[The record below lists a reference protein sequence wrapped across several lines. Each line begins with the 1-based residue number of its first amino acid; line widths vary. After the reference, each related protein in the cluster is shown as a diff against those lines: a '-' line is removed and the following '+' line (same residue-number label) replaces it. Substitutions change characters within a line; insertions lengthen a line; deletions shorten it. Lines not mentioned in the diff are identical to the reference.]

1 MKKIVSLLISL
12 FIIFSI
18 SSSYAITKENLK
30 IDIDF
35 LNEVSSLNRRVPV
48 IVELTD
54 EPTVVFSIKKSDH
67 QNLCSTLGLRNRDFL
82 IDFDETYNNELTKAQ
97 DRFLSKLIDLGI
109 DYKFKNRCSF
119 TTNSIILDV
128 LGSDLPDLIKLP
140 EVKMV
145 YDDSMI
151 YKPDRAIASYT
162 TGAKKVWQG
171 TSTQKAT
178 GKGVLVGVIDT
189 GLDSKHPEFS
199 EKGKVKGGYD
209 LADGDGDFSDAN
221 MHGTHVAGIIG
232 GKGSKDYLK
241 GMAYEANFMI
251 YKVFST
257 KYQGASQGN
266 VLSAIDR
273 ATADRCKVINLS
285 LGSPGETRSKG
296 SSAYHNAVSNATKAG
311 VVVVAAAGNDGARG
325 KIQPWPSHAPG
336 ILEDSICVASTDD
349 RSYQILKIT
358 SPKQNSKLITGRR
371 GPFTPSFDKSLN
383 GLPLV
388 NCGFGYIDDFR
399 KVDVKGK
406 IAIVMRGPVDDKS
419 NTFRKKV
426 DNAMEAGAKA
436 IIIYNHTPAELIAPG
451 IYGNNEDP
459 NSVQLIPTVF
469 ITKEDGELLLSL
481 IDNNLKLEFEDGGGV
496 SISEFS
502 SMGPTIDA
510 CFKPEI
516 SAPGSSI
523 FSTVPGGYGIAS
535 GTSMA
540 SPMIAG
546 LAALI
551 KEVHPDWKTTE
562 VKSALMNT
570 ATIIKNPYN
579 GKPITFLLQGA
590 GEADVSKALNTPA
603 LIEPRAIVIEESNNT
618 KQDFTVKNISTNNI
632 NFSLSYEL
640 FLDKGETSPVS
651 IELSTNSLSLS
662 PGASGRFTV
671 NFNIDKTKFERSRVE
686 GIIKLNELHI
696 PFIIFKDSVG
706 NIPDQVSNIKITP
719 NELYFTEDKHTDD
732 IEISFSLNYG
742 DEIWF
747 KNFDTP
753 EINYNSN
760 YGILKIVL
768 TDVKGEEWLQ
778 ITEFSD
784 LIVGD
789 HKFYWNG
796 RDNYGNLILPKG
808 EYELKFIT
816 YKIIYSFPCM
826 IETKEIVSAKSHI
839 KVVESKVPEPLP
851 LTLSCLKAY
860 KLGKKFNLDFY
871 IQEIENLKSIEFTL
885 EYDNKKL
892 SCKDVIVGYL
902 FEEDDSKISID
913 IDDSRGIAEF
923 YISTN
928 KEINGNHIKL
938 FSINF
943 ITIDLGELNFKC
955 NSCFF
960 TLSEKIK
967 IKANPIYPKVKV
979 SKNDFLLC
987 DINSD
992 NVVDKNDL
1000 EIFMIT
1006 FGTNY
1011 KDAEYNEICDFNQ
1024 NQFIDIIDL
1033 IVISKE
1039 IGEAL

>member
-1 MKKIVSLLISL
+1 MRNNCIDFKFKERCTTAINAVLID
-12 FIIFSI
+12 IIGKDI
-18 SSSYAITKENLK
+18 SKLLK
-30 IDIDF
+30 IPD
-35 LNEVSSLNRRVPV
+35 V
-48 IVELTD
+48 
-54 EPTVVFSIKKSDH
+54 KK
-67 QNLCSTLGLRNRDFL
+67 
-82 IDFDETYNNELTKAQ
+82 
-97 DRFLSKLIDLGI
+97 
-109 DYKFKNRCSF
+109 
-119 TTNSIILDV
+119 
-128 LGSDLPDLIKLP
+128 
-140 EVKMV
+140 V
-145 YDDSMI
+145 YDDRFTF
-151 YKPDRAIASYT
+151 YATRAIAADT
-162 TGAKKVWQG
+162 TGAKRVWERV
-171 TSTQKAT
+171 STQKIT
-178 GKGVLVGVIDT
+178 GKGVLVGVIDS
-189 GLDSKHPEFS
+189 GLDKDHLEFS
-199 EKGKVKGGYD
+199 EQGKIKGGYNFVNNNE
-209 LADGDGDFSDAN
+209 DFSDFE

-232 GKGSKDYLK
+232 GKGSKDYQR
-241 GMAYEANFMI
+241 GMAYEASFMI
-251 YKVFST
+251 YKVFNGESLE
-257 KYQGASQGN
+257 AVN
-266 VLSAIDR
+266 LVPAIDR
-273 ATADRCKVINLS
+273 AVEDQCNVINLS
-285 LGSPGETRSKG
+285 LASPGPFESKG
-296 SSAYHNAVSNATKAG
+296 GYAHATAIKNATKAG
-311 VVVVAAAGNDGARG
+311 VIVVAGFGDWGSRG
-325 KIQPWPSHAPG
+325 KVLCWTSGSLACS
-336 ILEDSICVASTDD
+336 EDAIAVGATDD
-349 RSYQILKIT
+349 RTFQILKIA
-358 SPKQNSKLITGRR
+358 SPKQNSKLIAGRR
-371 GPFTPSFDKSLN
+371 ATFTPPFDKSLN
-383 GLPLV
+383 GIPLV

-399 KVDVKGK
+399 KIDVKDK
-406 IAIVMRGPVDDKS
+406 IALVMRGPIDDKPL
-419 NTFRKKV
+419 TFREKV
-426 DNAMEAGAKA
+426 ENAMEAGAKA
-436 IIIYNHTPAELIAPG
+436 IIIYNHTPSELMVPAV
-451 IYGNNEDP
+451 YTNEDP

-481 IDNNLKLEFEDGGGV
+481 IENNLKLEFEDGGGV

-502 SMGPTIDA
+502 SMGPTVDA

-551 KEVHPDWKTTE
+551 REVHPDWKTTE

-640 FLDKGETSPVS
+640 FLEKGEASPVS

-662 PGASGRFTV
+662 PGASGRFTAK
-671 NFNIDKTKFERSRVE
+671 FNIDKTKFERSRVE

>member
-1 MKKIVSLLISL
+1 MKKLLTIILSFVIVL
-12 FIIFSI
+12 SI
-18 SSSYAITKENLK
+18 NSGSVIDFQEEEK
-30 IDIDF
+30 IDSLF
-35 LNEVSSLNRRVPV
+35 LNESLNTYKRIPV
-48 IVELTD
+48 IVEFKDDPAVVYSLKKFETENYFQGENFNLSNLD
-54 EPTVVFSIKKSDH
+54 EKYKL
-67 QNLCSTLGLRNRDFL
+67 NLALKQDQILSNMRNDCIDFKFKERCSTSINAVL
-82 IDFDETYNNELTKAQ
+82 IDIIGKDISKLLKIPDVKKIYD
-97 DRFLSKLIDLGI
+97 DRFTF
-109 DYKFKNRCSF
+109 YA
-119 TTNSIILDV
+119 T
-128 LGSDLPDLIKLP
+128 
-140 EVKMV
+140 
-145 YDDSMI
+145 
-151 YKPDRAIASYT
+151 RAIAADT
-162 TGAKKVWQG
+162 TGAKRVWERV
-171 TSTQKAT
+171 STQKIT
-178 GKGVLVGVIDT
+178 GKGVLVGVIDS
-189 GLDSKHPEFS
+189 GLDKDHLEFS
-199 EKGKVKGGYD
+199 EQGKIKGGYNFVNNNE
-209 LADGDGDFSDAN
+209 DFSDFE

-232 GKGSKDYLK
+232 GKGSKDYQR
-241 GMAYEANFMI
+241 GMAYEASFMI
-251 YKVFST
+251 YKVFNGGSL
-257 KYQGASQGN
+257 GAVN
-266 VLSAIDR
+266 LVPAIDR
-273 ATADRCKVINLS
+273 AVEDQCNVINLS
-285 LGSPGETRSKG
+285 LASPGPFESKG
-296 SSAYHNAVSNATKAG
+296 GYAHATAIKNATKAG
-311 VVVVAAAGNDGARG
+311 VIVVAGFGDWGSRG
-325 KIQPWPSHAPG
+325 KVLCWTSGSLANS
-336 ILEDSICVASTDD
+336 EDAIAVGATDD
-349 RSYQILKIT
+349 RTFQILKIA
-358 SPKQNSKLITGRR
+358 SPKQNSKLIAGRR
-371 GPFTPSFDKSLN
+371 ATFTPPFDKSLN
-383 GLPLV
+383 GIPLV

-399 KVDVKGK
+399 KIDVKDK
-406 IAIVMRGPVDDKS
+406 IALVMRGPIDDKPL
-419 NTFRKKV
+419 TFREKV
-426 DNAMEAGAKA
+426 ENAMEAGAKA
-436 IIIYNHTPAELIAPG
+436 IIIYNHTPSELIAPG

-502 SMGPTIDA
+502 SMGPTVDA

-603 LIEPRAIVIEESNNT
+603 LIEPRAIVIEKSNNT

-640 FLDKGETSPVS
+640 FLDKGEASPVS

-662 PGASGRFTV
+662 PGSSGRFTV

-892 SCKDVIVGYL
+892 SCEDVIVGYL

-913 IDDSRGIAEF
+913 IDDSRGTAEF

>member
-1 MKKIVSLLISL
+1 MKKLLTIILSFVIVL
-12 FIIFSI
+12 SI
-18 SSSYAITKENLK
+18 NSGSANGFQEEEK
-30 IDIDF
+30 IDSLF
-35 LNEVSSLNRRVPV
+35 LNESLNTYKRIPV
-48 IVELTD
+48 IVEFKDDPAVVYSLKKFETENYFQGENFNLSNLD
-54 EPTVVFSIKKSDH
+54 EKYKL
-67 QNLCSTLGLRNRDFL
+67 NLALKQDQILSNMRNNCIDFKFKERCTTAINAVL
-82 IDFDETYNNELTKAQ
+82 IDIIGKDI
-97 DRFLSKLIDLGI
+97 SKLLKIP
-109 DYKFKNRCSF
+109 
-119 TTNSIILDV
+119 DV
-128 LGSDLPDLIKLP
+128 K
-140 EVKMV
+140 KV
-145 YDDSMI
+145 YDDRFTF
-151 YKPDRAIASYT
+151 YATRAIAADT
-162 TGAKKVWQG
+162 TGAKRVWERV
-171 TSTQKAT
+171 STQKIT
-178 GKGVLVGVIDT
+178 GKGVLVGVIDS
-189 GLDSKHPEFS
+189 GLDKDHLEFS
-199 EKGKVKGGYD
+199 EQGKIKGGYNFVNNNE
-209 LADGDGDFSDAN
+209 DFSDFE

-232 GKGSKDYLK
+232 GKGSKDYQR
-241 GMAYEANFMI
+241 GMAYEASFMI
-251 YKVFST
+251 YKVFNGGSLE
-257 KYQGASQGN
+257 AVN
-266 VLSAIDR
+266 LVPAIDR
-273 ATADRCKVINLS
+273 AVEDQCNVINLS
-285 LGSPGETRSKG
+285 LASPGPFESKG
-296 SSAYHNAVSNATKAG
+296 GYAHATAIKNATKAG
-311 VVVVAAAGNDGARG
+311 VIVVAGFGDWGSRG
-325 KIQPWPSHAPG
+325 KVLCWTSGSLACS
-336 ILEDSICVASTDD
+336 EDAIAVGATDD
-349 RSYQILKIT
+349 RTFQILKIA
-358 SPKQNSKLITGRR
+358 SPKQNSKLIAGRR
-371 GPFTPSFDKSLN
+371 ATFTPPFDKSLN
-383 GLPLV
+383 GIPLV

-399 KVDVKGK
+399 KIDVKDK
-406 IAIVMRGPVDDKS
+406 IALVMRGPIDDKPL
-419 NTFRKKV
+419 TFREKV
-426 DNAMEAGAKA
+426 ENAMEAGAKA
-436 IIIYNHTPAELIAPG
+436 IIIYNHTPSELMVPAV
-451 IYGNNEDP
+451 YTNEDP

-481 IDNNLKLEFEDGGGV
+481 IENNLKLEFEDGGGV

-502 SMGPTIDA
+502 SMGPTVDA

-551 KEVHPDWKTTE
+551 REVHPDWKTTE

-640 FLDKGETSPVS
+640 FLEKGEASPVS

-662 PGASGRFTV
+662 PGASGRFTAK
-671 NFNIDKTKFERSRVE
+671 FNIDKTKFERSRVE

>member
-1 MKKIVSLLISL
+1 MKKLLTIILSFVIVL
-12 FIIFSI
+12 SI
-18 SSSYAITKENLK
+18 NSGSANGFQEEEK
-30 IDIDF
+30 IDSLF
-35 LNEVSSLNRRVPV
+35 LNESLNTYKRIPV
-48 IVELTD
+48 IVEFKDDPAVVYSLKKFETENYFQGENFNLSNLD
-54 EPTVVFSIKKSDH
+54 EKYKL
-67 QNLCSTLGLRNRDFL
+67 NLALKQDQILSNMRNNCIDFKFKERCSTSINAVL
-82 IDFDETYNNELTKAQ
+82 IDIIGKDISKLLKIPDVKKIYD
-97 DRFLSKLIDLGI
+97 DRFTF
-109 DYKFKNRCSF
+109 YA
-119 TTNSIILDV
+119 T
-128 LGSDLPDLIKLP
+128 
-140 EVKMV
+140 
-145 YDDSMI
+145 
-151 YKPDRAIASYT
+151 RAIAADT
-162 TGAKKVWQG
+162 TGAKRVWERV
-171 TSTQKAT
+171 STQKIT
-178 GKGVLVGVIDT
+178 GKGVLVGVIDS
-189 GLDSKHPEFS
+189 GLDKDHLEFS
-199 EKGKVKGGYD
+199 EQGKIKGGYNFVNNNE
-209 LADGDGDFSDAN
+209 DFSDFE

-232 GKGSKDYLK
+232 GKGSKDYQR
-241 GMAYEANFMI
+241 GMAYEASFMI
-251 YKVFST
+251 YKVFNGGSLE
-257 KYQGASQGN
+257 AVN
-266 VLSAIDR
+266 LVPAIDR
-273 ATADRCKVINLS
+273 AVEDQCNVINLS
-285 LGSPGETRSKG
+285 LASPGPFESKG
-296 SSAYHNAVSNATKAG
+296 GYAHATAIKNATKAG
-311 VVVVAAAGNDGARG
+311 VIVVAGFGDWGSRG
-325 KIQPWPSHAPG
+325 KVLCWTSGSLACS
-336 ILEDSICVASTDD
+336 EDAIAVGATDD
-349 RSYQILKIT
+349 RTFQILKIA
-358 SPKQNSKLITGRR
+358 SPKQNSKLIAGRR
-371 GPFTPSFDKSLN
+371 ATFTPPFDKSLN
-383 GLPLV
+383 GIPLV

-399 KVDVKGK
+399 KIDVKDK
-406 IAIVMRGPVDDKS
+406 IALVMRGPIDDKPL
-419 NTFRKKV
+419 TFREKV
-426 DNAMEAGAKA
+426 ENAMEAGAKA
-436 IIIYNHTPAELIAPG
+436 IIIYNHTPSELMVPAV
-451 IYGNNEDP
+451 YTNEDP

-481 IDNNLKLEFEDGGGV
+481 IENNLKLEFEDGGGV

-502 SMGPTIDA
+502 SMGPTVDA

-551 KEVHPDWKTTE
+551 REVHPDWKTTE

-640 FLDKGETSPVS
+640 FLEKGEASPVS

-662 PGASGRFTV
+662 PGASGRFTAK
-671 NFNIDKTKFERSRVE
+671 FNIDKTKFERSRVE

>member
-1 MKKIVSLLISL
+1 MKKLLTIILSFVIVL
-12 FIIFSI
+12 SI
-18 SSSYAITKENLK
+18 NSGSVIDFQEEEK
-30 IDIDF
+30 IDSLF
-35 LNEVSSLNRRVPV
+35 LNESLNTYKRIPV
-48 IVELTD
+48 IVEFKDDPAVVYSLKKFETENYFQGENFNLSNLD
-54 EPTVVFSIKKSDH
+54 EKYKL
-67 QNLCSTLGLRNRDFL
+67 NLVLKQDQILSNMRNDCIDFKFKERCSTSINAVL
-82 IDFDETYNNELTKAQ
+82 IDIIGKDISKLLKIPDVKKIYD
-97 DRFLSKLIDLGI
+97 DRFTF
-109 DYKFKNRCSF
+109 YA
-119 TTNSIILDV
+119 T
-128 LGSDLPDLIKLP
+128 
-140 EVKMV
+140 
-145 YDDSMI
+145 
-151 YKPDRAIASYT
+151 RAIAADT
-162 TGAKKVWQG
+162 TGAKRVWERV
-171 TSTQKAT
+171 STQKIT
-178 GKGVLVGVIDT
+178 GKGVLVGVIDS
-189 GLDSKHPEFS
+189 GLDKDHLEFS
-199 EKGKVKGGYD
+199 EQGKIKGGYNFVNNNE
-209 LADGDGDFSDAN
+209 DFSDFE

-232 GKGSKDYLK
+232 GKGSKDYQR
-241 GMAYEANFMI
+241 GMAYEASFMI
-251 YKVFST
+251 YKVFNGGSL
-257 KYQGASQGN
+257 GAVN
-266 VLSAIDR
+266 LVPAIDR
-273 ATADRCKVINLS
+273 AVEDQCNVINLS
-285 LGSPGETRSKG
+285 LASPGPFESKG
-296 SSAYHNAVSNATKAG
+296 GYAHATAIKNATKAG
-311 VVVVAAAGNDGARG
+311 VIVVAGFGDWGSRG
-325 KIQPWPSHAPG
+325 KVLCWTSGSLANS
-336 ILEDSICVASTDD
+336 EDAIAVGATDD
-349 RSYQILKIT
+349 RTFQILKIA

-371 GPFTPSFDKSLN
+371 AAFTPPFDKSLN
-383 GLPLV
+383 GIPLV
-388 NCGFGYIDDFR
+388 NCGYGYIDDFR
-399 KVDVKGK
+399 EVDVKDK
-406 IAIVMRGPVDDKS
+406 IALVMRGPIDDKPL
-419 NTFRKKV
+419 TFREKV
-426 DNAMEAGAKA
+426 ENAMEAGAKA
-436 IIIYNHTPAELIAPG
+436 IIIYNHTPSELIAPG

-502 SMGPTIDA
+502 SMGPTVDA

-551 KEVHPDWKTTE
+551 KEVHPDWKTME

-603 LIEPRAIVIEESNNT
+603 LIEPRAIVIEKSNNT

-640 FLDKGETSPVS
+640 FLDKGEASPVS

-662 PGASGRFTV
+662 PGSSGRFTV

-839 KVVESKVPEPLP
+839 NVVESKVPEPLP

-892 SCKDVIVGYL
+892 SCEDVIVGYL

-913 IDDSRGIAEF
+913 IDDSRGTAEF

>member
-1 MKKIVSLLISL
+1 MKKLLTIILSFVIVL
-12 FIIFSI
+12 SI
-18 SSSYAITKENLK
+18 NSGSANGFQEEEK
-30 IDIDF
+30 IDSLF
-35 LNEVSSLNRRVPV
+35 LNESLNTYKRIPV
-48 IVELTD
+48 IVEFKDDPAVVYSLKKFETENYFQGENFNLSNLD
-54 EPTVVFSIKKSDH
+54 EKYKL
-67 QNLCSTLGLRNRDFL
+67 NLALKQDQILSNMRNNCIDFKFKERCTTAINAVL
-82 IDFDETYNNELTKAQ
+82 IDIIGKDI
-97 DRFLSKLIDLGI
+97 SKLLKIP
-109 DYKFKNRCSF
+109 
-119 TTNSIILDV
+119 DV
-128 LGSDLPDLIKLP
+128 K
-140 EVKMV
+140 KV
-145 YDDSMI
+145 YDDRFTF
-151 YKPDRAIASYT
+151 YATRAIAADT
-162 TGAKKVWQG
+162 TGAKRVWERV
-171 TSTQKAT
+171 STQKIT
-178 GKGVLVGVIDT
+178 GKGVLVGVIDS
-189 GLDSKHPEFS
+189 GLDKDHLEFS
-199 EKGKVKGGYD
+199 EQGKIKGGYNFVNNNE
-209 LADGDGDFSDAN
+209 DFSDFE

-232 GKGSKDYLK
+232 GKGSKDYQR
-241 GMAYEANFMI
+241 GMAYEASFMI
-251 YKVFST
+251 YKVFNGESLE
-257 KYQGASQGN
+257 AVN
-266 VLSAIDR
+266 LVPAIDR
-273 ATADRCKVINLS
+273 AVEDQCNVINLS
-285 LGSPGETRSKG
+285 LASPGPFESKG
-296 SSAYHNAVSNATKAG
+296 GYAHATAIKNATKAG
-311 VVVVAAAGNDGARG
+311 VIVVAGFGDWGSRG
-325 KIQPWPSHAPG
+325 KVLCWTSGSLACS
-336 ILEDSICVASTDD
+336 EDAIAVGATDD
-349 RSYQILKIT
+349 RTFQILKIA
-358 SPKQNSKLITGRR
+358 SPKQNSKLIAGRR
-371 GPFTPSFDKSLN
+371 ATFTPPFDKSLN
-383 GLPLV
+383 GIPLV

-399 KVDVKGK
+399 KIDVKDK
-406 IAIVMRGPVDDKS
+406 IALVMRGPIDDKPL
-419 NTFRKKV
+419 TFREKV
-426 DNAMEAGAKA
+426 ENAMEAGAKA
-436 IIIYNHTPAELIAPG
+436 IIIYNHTPSELMVPAV
-451 IYGNNEDP
+451 YTNEDP

-496 SISEFS
+496 SISDFS
-502 SMGPTIDA
+502 SMGPTVDA

-551 KEVHPDWKTTE
+551 KEVHPDWKTME

-640 FLDKGETSPVS
+640 FLDKGEASPVS

-662 PGASGRFTV
+662 PGSSGRFTV

-892 SCKDVIVGYL
+892 SCEDVIVGYL

-913 IDDSRGIAEF
+913 IDDSRGTAEF

>member
-502 SMGPTIDA
+502 SMGPTVDA

-640 FLDKGETSPVS
+640 FLDKGEASPVS

-662 PGASGRFTV
+662 PGASGRFTAK
-671 NFNIDKTKFERSRVE
+671 FNIDKTKFERSRVE

-696 PFIIFKDSVG
+696 PFIIFEDSVVK
-706 NIPDQVSNIKITP
+706 IEDQVSNIKITP
-719 NELYFTEDKHTDD
+719 NELYFTEDKQTDD

-742 DEIWF
+742 LNVKYEDM
-747 KNFDTP
+747 N
-753 EINYNSN
+753 INYN
-760 YGILKIVL
+760 YGSIKIKIVDE
-768 TDVKGEEWLQ
+768 TGEEWGT
-778 ITEFSD
+778 ITS
-784 LIVGD
+784 LSNLLVGD
-789 HKFYWNG
+789 YTIHWNG
-796 RDNYGNLILPKG
+796 KDNTDKYILPKG
-808 EYELKFIT
+808 KFNIQFST
-816 YKIIYSFPCM
+816 EKYNYDSGKQVIQEVKAGEETVNVKESIVPEPIPLIISAYKIIAPKQEFNFDIYLPKAEEVTGITFSLQYSADKLTLKRVL
-826 IETKEIVSAKSHI
+826 EGYSLNADG
-839 KVVESKVPEPLP
+839 SKV
-851 LTLSCLKAY
+851 
-860 KLGKKFNLDFY
+860 
-871 IQEIENLKSIEFTL
+871 EISA
-885 EYDNKKL
+885 
-892 SCKDVIVGYL
+892 
-902 FEEDDSKISID
+902 D
-913 IDDSRGIAEF
+913 IDDSIGLANITALRDFEKGVNSDKAKMLSIVFKPIESGTLKF
-923 YISTN
+923 
-928 KEINGNHIKL
+928 KL
-938 FSINF
+938 
-943 ITIDLGELNFKC
+943 
-955 NSCFF
+955 NSCYI
-960 TLSEKIK
+960 LLENNGKV
-967 IKANPIYPKVKV
+967 KAQPIYPKIKV
-979 SKNDFLLC
+979 NKNGDFLL
-987 DINSD
+987 SD
-992 NVVDKNDL
+992 LNNDKIVDQYDLIEFSKAYGSKLGDGEFND
-1000 EIFMIT
+1000 
-1006 FGTNY
+1006 N
-1011 KDAEYNEICDFNQ
+1011 CDFNQ
-1024 NQFIDIIDL
+1024 DQSIDILDL
-1033 IVISKE
+1033 ITISNEFGKT
-1039 IGEAL
+1039 I

>member
-1 MKKIVSLLISL
+1 MKKLLTIILSFVIVL
-12 FIIFSI
+12 SI
-18 SSSYAITKENLK
+18 NSGSVIGFQEEEK
-30 IDIDF
+30 IDSLF
-35 LNEVSSLNRRVPV
+35 LNESLNTYKRIPV
-48 IVELTD
+48 IVEFKDDPAVLYSLKKFETENYFQGENFNLSNLD
-54 EPTVVFSIKKSDH
+54 EKYKL
-67 QNLCSTLGLRNRDFL
+67 NLALKQDQILSNMRNNCIDFKFKERCSTSINAVL
-82 IDFDETYNNELTKAQ
+82 IDIIGKDISKLLKIPDVKKIYD
-97 DRFLSKLIDLGI
+97 DRFTF
-109 DYKFKNRCSF
+109 YA
-119 TTNSIILDV
+119 T
-128 LGSDLPDLIKLP
+128 
-140 EVKMV
+140 
-145 YDDSMI
+145 
-151 YKPDRAIASYT
+151 RAIAADT
-162 TGAKKVWQG
+162 TGAKRVWERV
-171 TSTQKAT
+171 STQKIT
-178 GKGVLVGVIDT
+178 GKGVLVGVIDS
-189 GLDSKHPEFS
+189 GLDKDHLEFS
-199 EKGKVKGGYD
+199 EQGKIKGGYNFVNNNE
-209 LADGDGDFSDAN
+209 DFSDFE

-232 GKGSKDYLK
+232 GKGSKDYQR
-241 GMAYEANFMI
+241 GMAYEASFMI
-251 YKVFST
+251 YKVFNGGSLE
-257 KYQGASQGN
+257 AVN
-266 VLSAIDR
+266 LVPAIDR
-273 ATADRCKVINLS
+273 AVEDQCNVINLS
-285 LGSPGETRSKG
+285 LASPGPFESKG
-296 SSAYHNAVSNATKAG
+296 GYAHATAIKNATKAG
-311 VVVVAAAGNDGARG
+311 VIVVAGFGDWGSRG
-325 KIQPWPSHAPG
+325 KVLCWTSGSLACS
-336 ILEDSICVASTDD
+336 EDAIAVGATDD
-349 RSYQILKIT
+349 RTFQILKIA
-358 SPKQNSKLITGRR
+358 SPKQNSKLIAGRR
-371 GPFTPSFDKSLN
+371 ATFTPPFDKSLN
-383 GLPLV
+383 GIPLV

-399 KVDVKGK
+399 KIDVKDK
-406 IAIVMRGPVDDKS
+406 IALVMRGPIDDKPL
-419 NTFRKKV
+419 TFREKV
-426 DNAMEAGAKA
+426 ENAMEAGAKA
-436 IIIYNHTPAELIAPG
+436 IIIYNHTPSELMVPAV
-451 IYGNNEDP
+451 YTNEDP
-459 NSVQLIPTVF
+459 NSVQLIPTAF

-551 KEVHPDWKTTE
+551 KEVHPVWKTTE

-640 FLDKGETSPVS
+640 FLDKGEASPVS

-662 PGASGRFTV
+662 PGSSGRFTAK
-671 NFNIDKTKFERSRVE
+671 FNIDKTKFERSRVE

-719 NELYFTEDKHTDD
+719 NELYFTEDKQTDD

-816 YKIIYSFPCM
+816 YKIINSFPCM

-839 KVVESKVPEPLP
+839 NVVESKVPEPLP

-892 SCKDVIVGYL
+892 SCEDVIVGYL

-913 IDDSRGIAEF
+913 IDDSRGTAEF

-960 TLSEKIK
+960 TLSEKLK

-1024 NQFIDIIDL
+1024 DLFIDIIDL